1 MDTFII
7 IIIIIKVTE
16 QPKHNHT
23 NSFRL
28 LLSPVFCYLK
38 KKIKLNIQLSV
49 K

>member
-1 MDTFII
+1 MDTCII

-28 LLSPVFCYLK
+28 LFSPIFVTF
-38 KKIKLNIQLSV
+38 
-49 K
+49 

>member
-28 LLSPVFCYLK
+28 LLSPIFCYLK
-38 KKIKLNIQLSV
+38 KKLNIQLSV

>member
-1 MDTFII
+1 MDTFI

-28 LLSPVFCYLK
+28 LVSPIFVTFLK
-38 KKIKLNIQLSV
+38 N
-49 K
+49 